1 VLASNLEGSSRAE
14 GGVEG
19 QVLGFAVGR
28 AGLYVASPLAV
39 GAGEAALAGLVAGQ
53 LVEGSLQALGAKV
66 IADGNRLD
74 RRFLVAAGGLAA
86 LILGRRIGWRDRLG
100 VLL

>member
-1 VLASNLEGSSRAE
+1 M
-14 GGVEG
+14 
-19 QVLGFAVGR
+19 GR
-28 AGLYVASPLAV
+28 AGLHVAAPLAV
-39 GAGEAALAGLVAGQ
+39 GAGEAALASLVAGQ
-53 LVEGSLQALGAKV
+53 LVEGGLQALGAKV

-86 LILGRRIGWRDRLG
+86 LILGRRSGRRDRLC